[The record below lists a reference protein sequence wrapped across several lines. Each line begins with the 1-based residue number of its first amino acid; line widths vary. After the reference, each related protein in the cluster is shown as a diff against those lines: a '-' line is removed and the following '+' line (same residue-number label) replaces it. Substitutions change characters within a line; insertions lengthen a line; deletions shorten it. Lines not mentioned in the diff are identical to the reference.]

1 MNGQLQKSGE
11 ENGMEDSRIVDL
23 YLARD
28 ESAIKHS
35 AEKYGA
41 RLHGISLGIVNDPRH
56 RRGMRKR
63 RLLRSV
69 AADPAE

>member
-1 MNGQLQKSGE
+1 
-11 ENGMEDSRIVDL
+11 MEDSRIVDL

-41 RLHGISLGIVNDPRH
+41 RLHGISLGIVNDPAPPRNAKTTFTPK
-56 RRGMRKR
+56 RGG
-63 RLLRSV
+63 
-69 AADPAE
+69 